1 MTAWFHA
8 EYTRRDRFWS
18 FQVLLAHMT
27 LFRMTKMCNLFQS
40 TRKPISY
47 RNEWSLILYIA
58 RMIAELKSRYESHP
72 EIEWRHLNVIRSPYW
87 FAGPKSAGFIAFGG
101 KWRKIWKLYF
111 FRLNV
116 SNKMELIYIY
126 EKCLTLKTKT
136 NICWRASQ
144 SSFTVWPLSSFAVIN
159 VAQFRLNWTH
169 LLEFWFPANENVP
182 YVILATINYKQM

>member
-27 LFRMTKMCNLFQS
+27 LFCMTKMCNLFQS
-40 TRKPISY
+40 TKKPISY
-47 RNEWSLILYIA
+47 RNEWSLILYLA

-111 FRLNV
+111 SDLTFPTKWNSYISMRNVWRWKPRPTSADVPVSHRLLFGR
-116 SNKMELIYIY
+116 S
-126 EKCLTLKTKT
+126 
-136 NICWRASQ
+136 RHS
-144 SSFTVWPLSSFAVIN
+144 
-159 VAQFRLNWTH
+159 
-169 LLEFWFPANENVP
+169 LL
-182 YVILATINYKQM
+182 